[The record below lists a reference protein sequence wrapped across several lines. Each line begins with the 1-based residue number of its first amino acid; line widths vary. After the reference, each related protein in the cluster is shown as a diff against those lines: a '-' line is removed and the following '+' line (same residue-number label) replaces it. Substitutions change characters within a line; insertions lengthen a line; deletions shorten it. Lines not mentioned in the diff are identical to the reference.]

1 MPNGN
6 HRLTR
11 QQAKKLI
18 NDLKNIRGGSNGPF
32 RNLPDGFMFPV
43 EVIRNLIRHPDAV
56 NFVIQLGWKA
66 SGPGGSQANM
76 TPVLFVTD
84 SNNKALGEIPLASTG
99 GSADSIMVAR
109 STTEFT
115 ESASTGDTGGGFIN
129 EGLPFPPP
137 TVSADE

>member
-18 NDLKNIRGGSNGPF
+18 DDLKNTRRASSVPF
-32 RNLPDGFMFPV
+32 RNLPDGFLFPV

-56 NFVIQLGWKA
+56 HFVIQLGWKNT
-66 SGPGGSQANM
+66 GPGNSQANI

-84 SNNKALGEIPLASTG
+84 SNHKALGEIPLASTG
-99 GSADSIMVAR
+99 GSDDALLVAASSAEFTGTA
-109 STTEFT
+109 STTN
-115 ESASTGDTGGGFIN
+115 SGGGFIN

-137 TVSADE
+137 TVSTDE

>member
-18 NDLKNIRGGSNGPF
+18 DDLKNIRGGSNGPF
-32 RNLPDGFMFPV
+32 RNLPDGFIFPV
-43 EVIRNLIRHPDAV
+43 EVIRNLIKHVDAV

-66 SGPGGSQANM
+66 TGPGGSQANM

-84 SNNKALGEIPLASTG
+84 SNNKALGEIPIASTG
-99 GSADSIMVAR
+99 GSADSSMVAT
-109 STTEFT
+109 SSSGIT
-115 ESASTGDTGGGFIN
+115 ESSSTSETGGGFIN

-137 TVSADE
+137 TVSTDE